1 MATTS
6 MAPRKEG
13 KYTECGPLWPAT
25 RQDVGLQMQA
35 NDVCLKPVNNPESHL
50 SALRS
55 VCT

>member
-1 MATTS
+1 

-35 NDVCLKPVNNPESHL
+35 NDVCLKPVNNPESPL